1 MTKVTT
7 REIKAENEAAELSQ
21 LVKELERTIAVQ
33 HEQIKVLDLAVETIE
48 KKFNESCRALAA
60 ERVANA
66 ALRGQAE
73 ALLNKLRRRADQGI
87 IETLVVTGLA
97 FVMGAVWS

>member
-7 REIKAENEAAELSQ
+7 REIRAENEASELQ
-21 LVKELERTIAVQ
+21 QQVKELERQVAIQ
-33 HEQIKVLDLAVETIE
+33 QEQIKVLDLAVETIE

-73 ALLNKLRRRADQGI
+73 ALRNKLLRRANQGI
-87 IETLVVTGLA
+87 IEQLVVTGLA